1 MAEKMITRTFSE
13 TVASYSVMKAGKWS
27 KDQMVTLPGALTRG
41 DVMNYIL
48 DMDREAETCVVKAL
62 EVKYT
67 VYGMSVSEFKAA
79 AHPVERPASQ
89 MVKAARATAN
99 TSDNKEVEA

>member
-27 KDQMVTLPGALTRG
+27 KDQMLTLPGALTRG
-41 DVMNYIL
+41 DVMSYIL

-89 MVKAARATAN
+89 MVKAARTAN
-99 TSDNKEVEA
+99 TNENKEEA

>member
-27 KDQMVTLPGALTRG
+27 KDAMVTLPGALTRG

-48 DMDREAETCVVKAL
+48 DPRVNYPNPVLRRYLLPRFVICRL
-62 EVKYT
+62 
-67 VYGMSVSEFKAA
+67 AA
-79 AHPVERPASQ
+79 TKLPDS
-89 MVKAARATAN
+89 
-99 TSDNKEVEA
+99 